1 MSDSETEIDESDF
14 RYEPDESEDDF
25 NYAEELSKEQECLN
39 CKVIRKNFIS
49 LIMYYNEEGKIY
61 RYFCC
66 QNCINEIYKKDL
78 ENEIIKNYN
87 DFLKNGLKDED
98 PLHYY
103 NQLSQNFSNNSYKKL
118 GKILHEIYEY
128 ENDNSYI
135 LK

>member
-1 MSDSETEIDESDF
+1 
-14 RYEPDESEDDF
+14 
-25 NYAEELSKEQECLN
+25 
-39 CKVIRKNFIS
+39 
-49 LIMYYNEEGKIY
+49 MYHNEEGKIY

-87 DFLKNGLKDED
+87 DFLNNGLKDED

-118 GKILHEIYEY
+118 GKTLYEIYEY